1 MAEDDNCRLAKS
13 FEAVMASHSKMETTL
28 ENLQVMLG
36 KKDNEIL
43 TLTQERY
50 EVVPI

>member
-1 MAEDDNCRLAKS
+1 MVEEDNGRLAKS
-13 FEAVMASHSKMETTL
+13 FEAVMSSHSKMEATL
-28 ENLQVMLG
+28 EDLQVLLG

-50 EVVPI
+50 EDVPI